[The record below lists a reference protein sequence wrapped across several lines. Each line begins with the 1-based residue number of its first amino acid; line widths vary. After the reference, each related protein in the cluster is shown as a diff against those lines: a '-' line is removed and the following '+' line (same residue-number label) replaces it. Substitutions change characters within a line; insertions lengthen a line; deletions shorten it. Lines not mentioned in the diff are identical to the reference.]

1 MERSLAKKPF
11 FFSGLRVDPLRWRP
25 PPLLRLFPPERRR
38 PPLREEFEREEL
50 RVVDD
55 DWVILTSLLWALPGG
70 MRGKMPGLQRS
81 PNGYRCR

>member
-11 FFSGLRVDPLRWRP
+11 FFSGLREVSLRGR
-25 PPLLRLFPPERRR
+25 PPLLLRLLPLERRR
-38 PPLREEFEREEL
+38 PPPREEFEREEL

-55 DWVILTSLLWALPGG
+55 VCVILTSLLRALPGG
-70 MRGKMPGLQRS
+70 MRGWMPGLQWS